1 MWIMLLHLHVD
12 QKLDDDFAVKL
23 NISSRIGVAQYLQFW
38 NLILVLLVLQGEMR
52 RSLST
57 GSIKNYV
64 QFVVGSVVLVYVCA
78 WGGGV
83 EVDSLKHT
91 RSFLTSSPKSNLKMT
106 N

>member
-52 RSLST
+52 
-57 GSIKNYV
+57 
-64 QFVVGSVVLVYVCA
+64 
-78 WGGGV
+78 
-83 EVDSLKHT
+83 
-91 RSFLTSSPKSNLKMT
+91 
-106 N
+106 